1 MALTAAVSPSPIGAA
16 STVMAGSRDQRG
28 CLNAGGVAAASSPRG
43 TGCSPPELMRRD
55 TDSAV
60 VSTTLSCTQVLR
72 LIVTI
77 YQIIPVPTKDP
88 RRSRAGNRALTARE
102 KPDIGHSR
110 GTVFGNPR
118 PGISRRNELAARE
131 KPSIGHSRGAAF
143 GNAGP
148 SPSRRSEHV
157 AKEKPSVGY
166 SRGAAFGNPGP
177 APSRRN
183 RLVARE
189 KPSIGYSRGAAF
201 GNPGV

>member
-60 VSTTLSCTQVLR
+60 
-72 LIVTI
+72 
-77 YQIIPVPTKDP
+77 IIPVPTKDP